1 MRLFHKIIVTLYS
14 EIYSMK
20 KYLVIIFV
28 LCLVACSPTRK
39 DIIENLIEEEMRQTL
54 VNPDDYEVIDTKIDS
69 AFSPIEEPELL
80 DKINRLGR
88 NINKLNTLD
97 PESEEAKL
105 YQKKIQQDGDDIVY
119 LVSRPVDFIGLKA
132 IQTYT
137 TKNNDGVLITEQVV
151 HIFDKELSKIVRSY
165 YMEDWKKN
173 IEGAETIRKQ
183 IKESI
188 EKNKELIENIP
199 ENNTNK

>member
-1 MRLFHKIIVTLYS
+1 
-14 EIYSMK
+14 MK
-20 KYLVIIFV
+20 KYLVF
-28 LCLVACSPTRK
+28 LSAFLLLACTPTRE

-54 VNPDDYEVIDTKIDS
+54 VNPDDYEVIETQVDS

-97 PESEEAKL
+97 SESEEAKL

-132 IQTYT
+132 IQTYRT
-137 TKNNDGVLITEQVV
+137 QNKDGEIITEKVV
-151 HIFDKELSKIVRSY
+151 YIFDKELTKIVRTY
-165 YMEDWKKN
+165 YIDDWVN
-173 IEGAETIRKQ
+173 SIEGAETIRKQ

-199 ENNTNK
+199 DSIKNK